1 MGILLKIIFI
11 GIAIYY
17 VLKFLFRFFLGAFIV
32 KVNREFANKSAYQNP
47 NTNQRSSK
55 PNDGVEVKY
64 VPKSEEKHIK
74 GGDYVDFEEVNETK

>member
-32 KVNREFANKSAYQNP
+32 KVNREFANKSTYQ

-64 VPKSEEKHIK
+64 VPNNEEKHIK